1 MKPATARDRIAM
13 WLGRRIAYQHVGTF
27 KGILFLVAVTLIVS
41 VLAYTQVLVGRL
53 KDSTRNTL
61 QQKIRMYSVL
71 VNSEYPELIALALE
85 QIQAVDF
92 PIIVTDSEG
101 NPKQWKNVPVSPGDS
116 SQEARDQLRDFV
128 RVMDREGN
136 DPLPILVGESRTDWF
151 HYGDSIIIRQLRWLP
166 WIEILLAGLFV
177 IVGYTGFR
185 NIKRSEERMVW
196 VGLAKETAHQLGTP
210 LTSLMGWIELLK
222 SGSEREHALD
232 EMRRD
237 LMRLEKVTARFSQ
250 IGSEPMLTPSRIV
263 PLIQE
268 TVDYFRRR
276 LPQTG
281 NPIEITI
288 DFPCDPI
295 IRINAELFTWV
306 MENLIKNSIDALRSA
321 GGEIHISC
329 DEGLRWLYVDVAD
342 NGPGIAA
349 KNRRNVFRP
358 GYSTKTRGWGLGLS
372 LARRIVEEYH
382 GGRLFI
388 KDTVPGKGTVMRIA
402 LAKV

>member
-1 MKPATARDRIAM
+1 M
-13 WLGRRIAYQHVGTF
+13 WLGRRLAYQHVGTF
-27 KGILFLVAVTLIVS
+27 KGILFLVAITLIVS

-53 KDSTRNTL
+53 KDSTRSTL

-92 PIIVTDSEG
+92 PIIVTDSAG
-101 NPKQWKNVPVSPGDS
+101 NPKQWKNIAIAPGDS
-116 SQEARDQLRDFV
+116 SQASMDQLRAFV
-128 RVMDREGN
+128 RVMDQEGN
-136 DPLPILVGESRTDWF
+136 DPLPILVGQNQTDWF
-151 HYGDSIIIRQLRWLP
+151 HYGDSLVIRQLRWLP

-222 SGSEREHALD
+222 SGGEREHALD

-250 IGSEPMLTPSRIV
+250 IGSEPMLTPMRIV
-263 PLIQE
+263 PLINE

-281 NPIEITI
+281 NPIEITM

-295 IRINAELFTWV
+295 IRLNAELFTWV
-306 MENLIKNSIDALRSA
+306 MENLIKNSIDALRA
-321 GGEIHISC
+321 PGGEIHISC
-329 DEGLRWLYVDVAD
+329 DENSRWLYVDVAD

-358 GYSTKTRGWGLGLS
+358 GFSTKTRGWGLGLS

-382 GGRLFI
+382 GGRLII
-388 KDTVPGKGTVMRIA
+388 KDTAPGKGTIMRVA
-402 LAKV
+402 LVKV